1 MSVSLAKYG
10 AVFCTV
16 LPPFRLPEAEGCVC
30 SLGQQVPD
38 EEGNDGTLADHPT
51 PEPGWVR
58 MGEPVGGGEGTSLC
72 PLRTPWHL
80 APCTS
85 ARPHH
90 YMKHETEK

>member
-58 MGEPVGGGEGTSLC
+58 MGEPVGGGRALRFALSEHLGTL
-72 PLRTPWHL
+72 PPAHQL
-80 APCTS
+80 AHTII
-85 ARPHH
+85 
-90 YMKHETEK
+90 

>member
-58 MGEPVGGGEGTSLC
+58 MGEPVAGGGRALSFALSEHLGTL
-72 PLRTPWHL
+72 PPAHQL
-80 APCTS
+80 AHTII
-85 ARPHH
+85 
-90 YMKHETEK
+90 

>member
-58 MGEPVGGGEGTSLC
+58 MGEPVGGGGHFALPSLN
-72 PLRTPWHL
+72 TL
-80 APCTS
+80 APCPCTS